1 MRLLYEN
8 TIIGLSNR
16 IVNNLWKECKLEPG
30 FQMELL
36 IKRLGGN
43 IQEYLKSEF
52 IICLECGDLAYISPM
67 EDGQNFKII
76 CVSNYVDDNKI
87 KETFRFRY
95 ELAKELAHLFLH
107 MIKKDGESFT
117 ITSDFRRNIKDNF
130 FYELEAEIFALIL
143 LMPETPFRL
152 RLERLNLILN
162 DRSEKIKKLSELFK
176 VDEYLV
182 LKRCEILGITIW

>member
-1 MRLLYEN
+1 MSLIYQN
-8 TIIGLSNR
+8 TVIKLSNR
-16 IVNNLWKECKLEPG
+16 IVNNLWKKYELEPG

-43 IQEYLKSEF
+43 IQENLKSET
-52 IICLECGDLAYISPM
+52 IILLQFGDLAYISSI
-67 EDGQNFKII
+67 EDGQSFKII
-76 CVSNYVDDNKI
+76 CASNYVDGNKI
-87 KETFRFRY
+87 KETFRLRH

-117 ITSDFRRNIKDNF
+117 ITSDFRKNIKDNF
-130 FYELEAEIFALIL
+130 FYEREAEIFALIL
-143 LMPETPFRL
+143 LMPEKTFRL

-162 DRSEKIKKLSELFK
+162 DRSEKIKKLSEMFK

-182 LKRCEILGITIW
+182 LERCKSLGMMIW